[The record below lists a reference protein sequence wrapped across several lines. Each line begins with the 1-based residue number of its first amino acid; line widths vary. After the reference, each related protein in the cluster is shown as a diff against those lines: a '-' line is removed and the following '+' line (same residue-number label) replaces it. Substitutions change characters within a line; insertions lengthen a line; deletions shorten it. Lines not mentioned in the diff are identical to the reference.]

1 MTDDIYKQIEEYAW
15 RERETDMR
23 VVEKKSGDLAQYQN
37 KKSILGFEMWYPPRQ
52 QNHTKN
58 HFEQL
63 SD

>member
-1 MTDDIYKQIEEYAW
+1 
-15 RERETDMR
+15 MR

-52 QNHTKN
+52 QKRTKN